1 MIIDLPCMAP
11 RRPDPNTVVTTEP
24 KPGDRV
30 TMEFL
35 QQSRQNRDEEQ
46 KKILKDLVVVSIRGS
61 PPLRVML
68 TQPANDA
75 FVKATFVDQHDC
87 ATEMEHFRKEEVFII
102 SGGGTSEV
110 VAQCR
115 AASRQQSAGSP
126 VNTPSEPA
134 NATVAA
140 FGGLPGAQA
149 TIRSVL
155 ILKEG
160 GTLRREC
167 SNGRL
172 GL

>member
-1 MIIDLPCMAP
+1 MIIDLPCMALRQP
-11 RRPDPNTVVTTEP
+11 EPYHTVITTEP

-30 TMEFL
+30 TQKFL
-35 QQSRQNRDEEQ
+35 QQSSQYRDEEQ

-68 TQPANDA
+68 TQPANDD

-115 AASRQQSAGSP
+115 AASQQQP
-126 VNTPSEPA
+126 PPRIEEPEQTPSAAALSLNSASETSAQQPA
-134 NATVAA
+134 PA
-140 FGGLPGAQA
+140 
-149 TIRSVL
+149 
-155 ILKEG
+155 
-160 GTLRREC
+160 RET
-167 SNGRL
+167 
-172 GL
+172 